1 MKNIYG
7 VDDGTRTHDD
17 RNHNPGL
24 YQLSYTHQRYQAG
37 TPGRNR
43 TCNLRLRRPLLY
55 PVELQAHGQY
65 WSGQL
70 DSNQRPSAPKADA
83 LPGCAIPRLSIKCAI
98 HLIVG
103 RKYSHRLQAA
113 QEDFAPF
120 GVVKASQFPSRTR
133 IKATPAIAVGT

>member
-1 MKNIYG
+1 M
-7 VDDGTRTHDD
+7 DDGTRTHDD

-83 LPGCAIPRLSIKCAI
+83 LPGCAIPRQITYALRP
-98 HLIVG
+98 LRLG
-103 RKYSHRLQAA
+103 LEYSHRLRPT
-113 QEDFAPF
+113 QEYFTTLGALK
-120 GVVKASQFPSRTR
+120 VSQLPSKTR
-133 IKATPAIAVGT
+133 ANATPALVVGL